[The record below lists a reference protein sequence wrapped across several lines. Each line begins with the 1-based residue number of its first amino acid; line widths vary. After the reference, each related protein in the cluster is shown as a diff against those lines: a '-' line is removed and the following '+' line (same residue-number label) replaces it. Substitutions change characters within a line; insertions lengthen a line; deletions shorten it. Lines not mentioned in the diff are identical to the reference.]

1 MGFVLCDYFASPL
14 LQFLFFLG
22 SFDLKFAKKKKK
34 NHSMRTSLPAPLD
47 KSCMSV
53 RNIDAICFGTSVVQW
68 LLFALIKCFHC
79 GSWRTWILICLPL
92 KSVLHLAG
100 FFFFFFFYWKGCC
113 NHHHHHHTVLWISIC
128 PLPDFFVY
136 RIFVTLEC
144 FKSSNK
150 FYISQ
155 R

>member
-22 SFDLKFAKKKKK
+22 SFDLKFAKKKKKK

-100 FFFFFFFYWKGCC
+100 FFFFFFLLERMLQSSSSSSYSAVNKYLPSSWFLCLSHIC
-113 NHHHHHHTVLWISIC
+113 HTWM
-128 PLPDFFVY
+128 F
-136 RIFVTLEC
+136 
-144 FKSSNK
+144 
-150 FYISQ
+150 
-155 R
+155 